1 MDKPFPHSLRCL
13 AEVLRTDHANMLR
26 YLREYFTSGI
36 DYITVTHGS
45 DPGNERRK
53 LTFWLSDSCCRHMV
67 TLGEGLPDKPHR
79 FMARAGSTLPSMFVR
94 GTLVEN

>member
-1 MDKPFPHSLRCL
+1 
-13 AEVLRTDHANMLR
+13 MLR

-67 TLGEGLPDKPHR
+67 ITPNAHNVSPKTNAD
-79 FMARAGSTLPSMFVR
+79 ARYW
-94 GTLVEN
+94 